1 MRYFAWARHPRLSA
15 GSSPTGGSL
24 SRVRY
29 PFRTVSQFELVP
41 AVPGASSVI
50 GNDAGAVTAGFSG
63 AITDAV
69 GAGFARGD
77 GGALRRGRGDA
88 VFVGPV
94 TGGGRRRRRKPG

>member
-1 MRYFAWARHPRLSA
+1 M
-15 GSSPTGGSL
+15 
-24 SRVRY
+24 RY

-69 GAGFARGD
+69 GAGFARCD
-77 GGALRRGRGDA
+77 GRALRRGRGDA
-88 VFVGPV
+88 VFVGPA
-94 TGGGRRRRRKPG
+94 TGGAVGAGVGKLALALNVVSDVCATVKLHA